1 MRREITYALSVEDDN
16 DRELELM
23 VTDEVMTLYAFL
35 DTERVEKLHDI
46 LGAWLER
53 RREPTGGGDRDLE

>member
-1 MRREITYALSVEDDN
+1 MRREITYSLSVEDDN

-35 DTERVEKLHDI
+35 DTERVEKLHDM
-46 LGAWLER
+46 LGA
-53 RREPTGGGDRDLE
+53 

>member
-1 MRREITYALSVEDDN
+1 MRREITYSLSVEDDN

-35 DTERVEKLHDI
+35 DTERVEKLHGI
-46 LGAWLER
+46 LRAWLER